1 MNEILRKKL
10 NLLVHLANVDGNF
23 EESEREVLTSMLK
36 EAGEPN
42 MKYSESVGHVGLD
55 DFTDSKISKHDIL
68 YWALRLIK
76 ADGIIH
82 ADEAAYCKALA
93 VKLNYKPEV
102 VDFFVTN
109 ELGSRQ
115 EFKKKSLEFSSKSA

>member
-10 NLLVHLANVDGNF
+10 NLLVHLANVDGSF
-23 EESEREVLTSMLK
+23 ENSEREVLVSMLK
-36 EAGEPN
+36 ETGEPN
-42 MKYSESVGHVGLD
+42 MKYPESVGRIDLD

-102 VDFFVTN
+102 VDFFVSN
-109 ELGSRQ
+109 ELGNRQ
-115 EFKKKSLEFSSKSA
+115 EFKKKSLEYAAKSA

>member
-10 NLLVHLANVDGNF
+10 NLLVHLANVDGSF
-23 EESEREVLTSMLK
+23 ENSEREVLVSMLK
-36 EAGEPN
+36 ETGEPN
-42 MKYSESVGHVGLD
+42 MKYPESVGHVELD
-55 DFTDSKISKHDIL
+55 DFSDSKISKHDIL

-102 VDFFVTN
+102 VDFFVSN
-109 ELGSRQ
+109 ELGNRQ

>member
-10 NLLVHLANVDGNF
+10 NLLVHLANVDGSF
-23 EESEREVLTSMLK
+23 ESSEREVLVSMLK
-36 EAGEPN
+36 ETGEPD
-42 MKYSESVGHVGLD
+42 MKYPESVDHVELN

-102 VDFFVTN
+102 VDFFVSN
-109 ELGSRQ
+109 DLGNRQ

>member
-10 NLLVHLANVDGNF
+10 NLLVHLANVDGSF
-23 EESEREVLTSMLK
+23 ENSEREVLVSMLK
-36 EAGEPN
+36 ETGEPN
-42 MKYSESVGHVGLD
+42 LKYPESVKQVDLD
-55 DFTDSKISKHDIL
+55 DFSDSKISKHDIL

-102 VDFFVTN
+102 VDFFVSN
-109 ELGSRQ
+109 ELGTRQ
-115 EFKKKSLEFSSKSA
+115 EFKKKSLEFASKSA

>member
-1 MNEILRKKL
+1 MNEITRKKL
-10 NLLVHLANVDGNF
+10 NLLVHLANVDGSF
-23 EESEREVLTSMLK
+23 ENSEREVLMSMLK
-36 EAGEPN
+36 DMGESDL
-42 MKYSESVGHVGLD
+42 KYPESVDRVELN
-55 DFTDSKISKHDIL
+55 DFTDSKISRHDVL

-82 ADEAAYCKALA
+82 ADESAYCKALA

-102 VDFFVTN
+102 IDFFITN

-115 EFKKKSLEFSSKSA
+115 DFKKKSLEFSSKSA